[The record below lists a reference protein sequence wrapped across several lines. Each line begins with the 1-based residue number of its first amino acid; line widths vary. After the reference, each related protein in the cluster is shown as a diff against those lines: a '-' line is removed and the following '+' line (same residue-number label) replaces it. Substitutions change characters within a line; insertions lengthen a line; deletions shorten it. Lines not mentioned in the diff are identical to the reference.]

1 MTRRVS
7 LPLSALLA
15 AALACGSTKSA
26 EPLRVSSITM
36 LKPQNDFVVEVGG
49 GPKFGVVV
57 LDQFGRD
64 ASNWAKVEWE
74 SRNPA
79 VAVVDAT
86 GQSHALSPGD
96 VVIVVRLVSSA
107 TPAADSVL
115 FRVSKATP

>member
-1 MTRRVS
+1 MRHRFWFVS
-7 LPLSALLA
+7 TLLSTVLG
-15 AALACGSTKSA
+15 CSSTKSA
-26 EPLRVSSITM
+26 EPLRVSSFTM
-36 LKPQNDFVVEVGG
+36 LKPQNEFVVEVGG

-64 ASNWAKVEWE
+64 ASSWAKVEWE

-79 VAVVDAT
+79 VATVDAT

-96 VVIVVRLVSSA
+96 VVIIVRLVGSA
-107 TPAADSVL
+107 TPNADSVS